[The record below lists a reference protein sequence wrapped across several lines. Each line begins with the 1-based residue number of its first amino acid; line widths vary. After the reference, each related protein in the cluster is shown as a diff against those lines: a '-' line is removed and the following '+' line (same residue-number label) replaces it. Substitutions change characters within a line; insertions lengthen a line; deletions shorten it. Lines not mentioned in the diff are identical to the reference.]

1 MKIKSSSPFTS
12 AHAAL
17 HLIAGYMF
25 VRIVQS
31 GQYVFLLNGDIYVA
45 DLEAGTYQLPT
56 QHDEDDWVVGWQDA
70 IKFPFLPKSI
80 ANGIKEL
87 ETKESTLIICDS
99 KEGWV
104 DAVLIEEEGLQLVF
118 DAEEG
123 EIHLTCTKQD
133 IESLKN
139 GYGVRLYD
147 DNGKQWEL
155 WKEQTKV
162 RRRRRR

>member
-1 MKIKSSSPFTS
+1 MQIKSSSPFRS
-12 AHAAL
+12 AHASL
-17 HLIAGYMF
+17 HLVAGFMFAKIA
-25 VRIVQS
+25 QS

-45 DLEAGTYQLPT
+45 DLEVGTYHLPT
-56 QHDEDDWVVGWQDA
+56 QYDEDDWVVGWDDA
-70 IKFPFLPKSI
+70 VKFPFLPKSI
-80 ANGIKEL
+80 SRGCKEL
-87 ETKESTLIICDS
+87 EVQESALLTCDS

-104 DAVLIEEEGLQLVF
+104 DAALVQEDGLRLVF
-118 DAEEG
+118 DTEGG
-123 EIHLTCTKQD
+123 EIDLTCTKQD